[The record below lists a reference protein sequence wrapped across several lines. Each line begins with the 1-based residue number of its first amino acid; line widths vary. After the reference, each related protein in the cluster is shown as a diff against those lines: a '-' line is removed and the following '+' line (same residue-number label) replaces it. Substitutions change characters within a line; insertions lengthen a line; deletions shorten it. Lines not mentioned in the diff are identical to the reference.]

1 MKKDNNNL
9 LLLLLVGAAAY
20 WYFFMKKTAKQLK
33 VGNDPPVLI
42 NPTISQKILTDSNMN
57 TPIVSSAML
66 DSNFTEIMQD
76 NFSNQDNFRFYQT
89 SYINKQMN
97 GVPFTI

>member
-66 DSNFTEIMQD
+66 DSNF
-76 NFSNQDNFRFYQT
+76 SNQDNFRFYQT